1 MLPQRGDADRVNFE
15 NQGIPVFYNSS
26 LYTNRLPHAI
36 EKGHL
41 RQRLLVRVC
50 QLKHRGLAAEVV
62 RGKQK
67 GNASAETP
75 RSAVAVH
82 FAAARIHDIEVAFA
96 VHDFTTELENSKCLG
111 RCGQRLR

>member
-50 QLKHRGLAAEVV
+50 QLKHRGLAEEVV

-67 GNASAETP
+67 GNASAETTS
-75 RSAVAVH
+75 SAVTEHIDSDRLAESQVAVTCQVV
-82 FAAARIHDIEVAFA
+82 RS
-96 VHDFTTELENSKCLG
+96 EL
-111 RCGQRLR
+111 